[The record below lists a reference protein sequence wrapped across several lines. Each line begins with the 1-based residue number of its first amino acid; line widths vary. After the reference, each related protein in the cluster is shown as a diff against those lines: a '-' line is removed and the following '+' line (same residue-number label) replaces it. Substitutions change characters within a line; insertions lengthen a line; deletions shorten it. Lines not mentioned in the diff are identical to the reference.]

1 MKPYRPLLTALA
13 GLALCLSAAFSP
25 ALAAEAPIITQ
36 GPTNVAASAGAAV
49 SFSVTVTGTAPL
61 SYQWKKNGANI
72 TGATA
77 STHTLPSVRATDIAN
92 YWVVVTN
99 VAGAATSA
107 PVSLRLLAAP
117 AITQNPASQFSILG
131 NPAYL
136 QAAASGSEPL
146 SYQWRLNGTNIAGA
160 TSPVYSISAVTTN
173 DLGYYSLLVTNEL
186 GSAVSTDATITST
199 YTTPLYFIENSL
211 SNVPRHLTTYVSFA
225 GDGAETALTFSLAFN
240 TNAVSL
246 PTATLSAGGP
256 AGQLPENTALLTD
269 ATRLADGYIGFR
281 ITLPAGAVLPAARIP
296 ILSIDWTLADGA
308 NLDQSGLVLAD
319 VPIETGARNINGLAV
334 AASST
339 QTPRFVTAAPTTTPD
354 MQTGLFSQV
363 VTVSNPTGASWPG
376 VRLTVRGLGNDSHG
390 NAITVFNSVGLDLR
404 NLPYI
409 EYGPL
414 AAGASVPLNVEYY
427 VPDRTTVPAATFEVA
442 ALTALT
448 VAPSVSS
455 TMVQYHQTPEQKHL
469 LDFATTLGR
478 YYYVQYS
485 GDSTNWNTS
494 LPAIRGTGTQ
504 VQWLD
509 NGPPRT
515 LSDPASVPQ
524 RFYRVMLSN

>member
-1 MKPYRPLLTALA
+1 MKPIRHLLSAFA
-13 GLALCLSAAFSP
+13 GLALSLSAAFST
-25 ALAAEAPIITQ
+25 AQAAEAPVITQ
-36 GPTNVAASAGAAV
+36 GPTNVAASAGGSV
-49 SFSVTVTGTAPL
+49 SFSVTVSGTAPF

-77 STHTLPSVRATDIAN
+77 ATYALPSVRATDIAT
-92 YWVVVTN
+92 YWVVITN
-99 VAGAATSA
+99 SAGSATSG

-117 AITQNPASQFSILG
+117 TITQNPVSMVSILG
-131 NPAYL
+131 SPAYL
-136 QAAASGSEPL
+136 QAAASGSDPL

-160 TSPVYSISAVTTN
+160 NSAVYAINAVTTN
-173 DLGYYSLLVTNEL
+173 DLGYYSVLVTNEL

-199 YTTPLYFIENSL
+199 YTTPLYFIETSL
-211 SNVPRHLTTYVSFA
+211 STVPRHLTTFVSFA

-240 TNAVSL
+240 TNAVSQ

-256 AGQLPENTALLTD
+256 AGQLPANTVLFTD
-269 ATRLADGYIGFR
+269 TTRLADGYIGYR
-281 ITLPAGAVLPAARIP
+281 ITLPASSVLPAARIP

-308 NLDQSGLVLAD
+308 YVDQSGLVLAD
-319 VPIETGARNINGLAV
+319 VPIETGALNINGLAV
-334 AASST
+334 AAAST
-339 QTPRFVTAAPTTTPD
+339 QTPRYAAASPSTTAD
-354 MQTGLFSQV
+354 IQTGLFRQT
-363 VTVSNPTGASWPG
+363 VTVSNPTGAAWPG

-390 NAITVFNSVGLDLR
+390 NAITVFNSVGLDLH
-404 NLPYI
+404 NLPFI

-414 AAGASVPLNVEYY
+414 AAGASVPLTVEYY
-427 VPDRTTVPAATFEVA
+427 VPDRTTIPSASFDV
-442 ALTALT
+442 TALT
-448 VAPSVSS
+448 VLSVTPSVSS
-455 TMVQYHQTPEQKHL
+455 TLVQYHQTPEQKYL
-469 LDFATTLGR
+469 LDFPTTLGR
-478 YYYVQYS
+478 YYYIQYS

-515 LSDPASVPQ
+515 LTDPAAAPQ